1 MSDTT
6 AQDETNRRSFL
17 GQLVVGAAALAT
29 ASCAKAQAGGQAP
42 TPAPAK
48 SAGATAAAASAA
60 PPSAP
65 PAKASWDLSWTERLT
80 GEHRQVFDSP
90 EIGDGMVFHHAR
102 TFYANFGEVYNLK
115 DADLRGVLVIRHH
128 AIPMALGDAIWE
140 KYDFIGKDAKLKD
153 PTTGEW
159 TRRNPFMNAKAG
171 DKYSLVWPDGT
182 LDALIGRGAIVLAC
196 NMALMHFSS
205 TVATRTKQPTDTVVN
220 ECKAALVPGVT
231 LVPSGIFGVIRAE
244 EGGCH
249 YIRASSL
256 G

>member
-1 MSDTT
+1 MSDH
-6 AQDETNRRSFL
+6 ASDETNRRNFL

-29 ASCAKAQAGGQAP
+29 ASCAKAQAGAE
-42 TPAPAK
+42 TPAPAG
-48 SAGATAAAASAA
+48 AHGTTAATAAAPVAT
-60 PPSAP
+60 PSAP
-65 PAKASWDLSWTERLT
+65 AAKQSWDLSWTERLT

-90 EIGDGMVFHHAR
+90 EIGDGTVFHHAR
-102 TFYANFGEVYNLK
+102 MFYTNFGEVYNLK
-115 DADLRGVLVIRHH
+115 DADLRAVLVIRHR
-128 AIPMALGDAIWE
+128 AIPMALGDSIWE

-153 PTTGEW
+153 PTTGKS
-159 TRRNPFMNAKAG
+159 TRRNPFLNSKPG

-205 TVATRTKQPTDTVVN
+205 TIATHTSQQAEAVQA

-249 YIRASSL
+249 YLRATSM